1 VLYCVRVSEVTDYLR
16 GVQDIAARARDFL
29 ADEASDPKEFSKQ
42 VVADLGVLAEAV
54 AELIKRAGN

>member
-1 VLYCVRVSEVTDYLR
+1 MLYRVGVSELNDYLV
-16 GVQDIAARARDFL
+16 GVQDIASRARDFR

-54 AELIKRAGN
+54 AELIRRAGE

>member
-1 VLYCVRVSEVTDYLR
+1 MSELNDYLV
-16 GVQDIAARARDFL
+16 GVQDIASRARDFR

-54 AELIKRAGN
+54 AELIRRAGE